1 MLCEQCIARN
11 ILLGLVVPVYILI
24 SCHNKM
30 LEFRKARVS
39 QAPATEDQRERKRL
53 QPRSDFCL
61 NGTNIPQHYGFRNL
75 DNVIFVRET
84 SDKAE
89 SLSLASKNLR
99 KKIKRKNKIDVLPGI
114 AE

>member
-30 LEFRKARVS
+30 LEFRKPRVS
-39 QAPATEDQRERKRL
+39 QAPATDDQRERKRL

-84 SDKAE
+84 SDPAMVN
-89 SLSLASKNLR
+89 SVSKNQKMKMR
-99 KKIKRKNKIDVLPGI
+99 KSTDLLPVI
-114 AE
+114 VE

>member
-84 SDKAE
+84 S
-89 SLSLASKNLR
+89 SNTASVNFVNKTR
-99 KKIKRKNKIDVLPGI
+99 RMRKNIDQLPMI
-114 AE
+114 VE

>member
-30 LEFRKARVS
+30 LEFRKPRVS
-39 QAPATEDQRERKRL
+39 QAPATDDQRERKRL

-84 SDKAE
+84 S
-89 SLSLASKNLR
+89 SSTASVNFV
-99 KKIKRKNKIDVLPGI
+99 KKTRRMRKNIDQLPMI
-114 AE
+114 VE